1 MLLGIGERIYAAS
14 HGRDEGPD
22 SEDDQNGIGGG
33 DSEQERDCGGLHG
46 DSSYENMVR

>member
-22 SEDDQNGIGGG
+22 SEHDQDAIGDDDG
-33 DSEQERDCGGLHG
+33 EQERDCGGLHG
-46 DSSYENMVR
+46 NSSYENRGR